1 MREAEKSLQRVET
14 TYEAT
19 VDPVEKPQVAAMVA
33 RARLDVQN
41 ARARARFA
49 LIDLGR
55 ESADAEFAPPG
66 LEPMLAD
73 IVRLREKVKGSS

>member
-1 MREAEKSLQRVET
+1 MREAEKALQRVET

-19 VDPVEKPQVAAMVA
+19 VDPVEKPQVGAMVA

-41 ARARARFA
+41 ARAKARFA

-55 ESADAEFAPPG
+55 ECADAEFAPPG
-66 LEPMLAD
+66 RASVLAD
-73 IVRLREKVKGSS
+73 IAGLRERGKG